1 MAAPAVPSFIDL
13 YNTTLLGSIPLPQI
27 TNFSLTDVNEANV
40 RNLYY
45 YPLGSSFGGKILL
58 NEVLTLPAHQQFLDI
73 YKKYK
78 DLNEEEFY
86 DTIKKG
92 TKEVLDHE
100 YPIFSSEM
108 YESINIKDT
117 FLRHYANVKDL
128 ILAGP
133 PNANKHTINREE
145 AEIWINSQYS
155 EERKRL
161 ARIVVENARYISH
174 IEFLEGIKK
183 SIRKLIEKYDSSK
196 PVILIVGSPRKS
208 NYYVSLL
215 FVHFWILRD
224 QRLDYIVRNFN
235 DTKSLNVKGNVFDI
249 DDMGYS
255 GSQTL
260 SVLSTLYMKLR
271 KLILNYFES
280 KIANK
285 QVLDFFPNFIIEYVL
300 HKIGFNYYLIRIFTS
315 SSSISLWSDR
325 NYGVNIPCDIITS
338 EKISTI
344 EEMIGEKN
352 TKKIQ
357 SLFEND
363 LSSTFVY
370 FDHKVADSASTLLH
384 PYAFGLI
391 PTNVRNPDI
400 ANNNIV
406 INSRNKNIKFH
417 PFINGCLY
425 TDGRSELSNIVLD
438 EDNDMY
444 RCPLA
449 WYKSINYDTPAGGA
463 GAVAAGGMRKTMK
476 RKNKRRI
483 TRRGVRRT

>member
-1 MAAPAVPSFIDL
+1 MAAPAVPSFVDL
-13 YNTTLLGSIPLPQI
+13 YNFALARSTPFPEL
-27 TNFSLTDVNEANV
+27 TNFYLTDINEENV
-40 RNLYY
+40 RNLFY
-45 YPLGSSFGGKILL
+45 YPLGSFVKILL
-58 NEVLTLPAHQQFLDI
+58 NEVLTLPAHQQYLDI

-78 DLNEEEFY
+78 DLNEQEFY

-100 YPIFSSEM
+100 YPLFSSEM

-117 FLRHYANVKDL
+117 FLRHYNNVKDL

-133 PNANKHTINREE
+133 PNANKHTINHEE

-174 IEFLEGIKK
+174 TEFLEGIQK
-183 SIRKLIEKYDSSK
+183 SISNLIEKYDSSK
-196 PVILIVGSPRKS
+196 PVILIVGSSRKS

-215 FVHFWILRD
+215 FAHFWISRG
-224 QRLDYIVRNFN
+224 QRLDYILQDFK
-235 DTKSLNVKGNVFDI
+235 TATTLNIRGNVLDI

-260 SVLSTLYMKLR
+260 SVLAGLYTMLR
-271 KLILNYFES
+271 KLIINYFQD
-280 KIANK
+280 KIHNK
-285 QVLDFFPNFIIEYVL
+285 EVFDFFPDFLLEYVSK
-300 HKIGFNYYLIRIFTS
+300 KIGFNYFLIRIFTS
-315 SSSISLWSDR
+315 SKSISLWSDR
-325 NYGVNIPCDIITS
+325 NYGVKIPCDIIIS
-338 EKISTI
+338 EIITTI
-344 EEMIGEKN
+344 EETVGEKN

-357 SLFEND
+357 ALFEND
-363 LSSTFVY
+363 LSTTFVY
-370 FDHKVADSASTLLH
+370 FDHKIADSASTLLH

-400 ANNNIV
+400 ANNNLA
-406 INSRNKNIKFH
+406 INSRNKIRKFH

-425 TDGRSELSNIVLD
+425 KDGRSELSNIVLD

-449 WYKSINYDTPAGGA
+449 WYKSINYDAPGGTGA
-463 GAVAAGGMRKTMK
+463 GAGASGGMRKTMK

-483 TRRGVRRT
+483 TRRR